1 MVKYYAMLTITVIAA
16 EFIQHVLSTASMPST
31 VLVVVAETN
40 KIPGSETNIL
50 WEQCLKE
57 ETLVW

>member
-1 MVKYYAMLTITVIAA
+1 
-16 EFIQHVLSTASMPST
+16 MPST